1 MLDDAT
7 TQRGICN
14 PHSLVSFVEVCKTFR
29 QKRRIWC
36 RRHEY
41 KISYVIVAET
51 ASSDQPFNCC
61 LHLLDT
67 LSGAIKA
74 LLCIYFN
81 GAIDPFD
88 SFPICSHEC
97 WVVKRPS
104 KKFVLLS
111 VKAAVCSTKLQTS
124 SLPQGGSAA
133 GTVVLI
139 GVNCNCDAE
148 HRNTLLIDA
157 WDWLS
162 CFPNTFPWRLVV
174 VSYIESSGSVSAIR
188 ALQMIFASNSLVFG

>member
-1 MLDDAT
+1 MMQLHREAYAT
-7 TQRGICN
+7 PTRLFLL
-14 PHSLVSFVEVCKTFR
+14 SKFA
-29 QKRRIWC
+29 RRSG
-36 RRHEY
+36 RNEGFGAVAMN
-41 KISYVIVAET
+41 KILSYVIVAET

-111 VKAAVCSTKLQTS
+111 VKAEVCSTKLQTS

-133 GTVVLI
+133 GSL
-139 GVNCNCDAE
+139 
-148 HRNTLLIDA
+148 
-157 WDWLS
+157 DWCQL
-162 CFPNTFPWRLVV
+162 
-174 VSYIESSGSVSAIR
+174 
-188 ALQMIFASNSLVFG
+188 